1 MSSSDSELNSDSSD
15 DFSDEDRPFLAMLSS
30 SSSEDEFDA
39 IFSVDSDLNITSLSD
54 DVDVPLDARLERLV
68 VRWQV
73 HGSLL
78 EDVLDTSVD
87 HSLHWSNCPLNI
99 RFCKWM
105 NEVRM
110 AKVVFYELL
119 QRVEE

>member
-15 DFSDEDRPFLAMLSS
+15 DFSDEDRPILATLSS

-39 IFSVDSDLNITSLSD
+39 IFSVDSALNISSPSD
-54 DVDVPLDARLERLV
+54 DVDVALDARLERRV

-78 EDVLDTSVD
+78 EDVLDTSVN
-87 HSLHWSNCPLNI
+87 HSLHWSNLP
-99 RFCKWM
+99 
-105 NEVRM
+105 
-110 AKVVFYELL
+110 
-119 QRVEE
+119 